1 MPPSE
6 PITDSPWLW
15 FALFSAVGLT
25 ALLATGGKF
34 GNRQAGLER
43 KAQAR
48 AALAEGLEIE
58 VDSAGRKTA
67 TGVPIYSTPQ
77 HTQIRLGPLAVTL
90 GLICAASIALLV
102 RERLRASGSDQSSE
116 GLSE

>member
-1 MPPSE
+1 MSHPE

-48 AALAEGLEIE
+48 AALAKGLDIE
-58 VDSAGRKTA
+58 VGQAGRKTA
-67 TGVPIYSTPQ
+67 TGVPVYSTPQ
-77 HTQIRLGPLAVTL
+77 HTLIRLGPLAVIL
-90 GLICAASIALLV
+90 GIVCAASIALLV
-102 RERLRASGSDQSSE
+102 RERWHASESNRPS
-116 GLSE
+116 